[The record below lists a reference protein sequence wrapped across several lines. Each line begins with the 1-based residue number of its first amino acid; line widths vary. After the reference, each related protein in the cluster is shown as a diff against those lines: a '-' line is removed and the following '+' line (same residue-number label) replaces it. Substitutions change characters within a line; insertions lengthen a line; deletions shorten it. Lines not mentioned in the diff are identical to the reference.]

1 MQSSRSS
8 GRFNKKVTSSDGDN
22 VVTVLDFNTLNSKF
36 LFLETD
42 YILGFLTV
50 IEDCKVTVSLTSLA
64 EASWPD
70 IGPLASQ
77 SEQMAEIAR
86 VQTEGQKIS
95 LGLYTAN
102 GNEPWKYASEV
113 VLQNQGFEETFV
125 SILVPFLTMNEA
137 MLVSG
142 DFKLGVKINPK
153 WNAPLKINDYL
164 IIEGSWRQTVDFS
177 KIEKST
183 NSGIDKVNNYAAR
196 LTGEIIG
203 FGGFSIPKGWLL
215 CDGREVLIAAYPN
228 LSEVLRTTWGA
239 LTNGSGSAGVTHF
252 RLPDLRGRTLV
263 GAGLGSGLTNRAIGG
278 LFGSES
284 HVLNTSELPSHT
296 HVQDSHNHT
305 QNAHTH
311 VQDSH
316 NHTQNAHT
324 HVQDA
329 HNHVQDPHNHT
340 QNAHTHVQDAH
351 NHTQNPHSHTYN
363 WFAAPNAVNGLST
376 AVGSL
381 SPQANIATSVAATA
395 TNNVAT
401 ATNQVATATN
411 NVATATN
418 QVATATNQVATATN
432 QSATATNQVATATNQ
447 VATATNQPTGGGLA
461 HNNVQPS
468 AVINYL
474 IFAG

>member
-8 GRFNKKVTSSDGDN
+8 GRFNKKVTSSDGNN

-70 IGPLASQ
+70 VGPLASQ

-113 VLQNQGFEETFV
+113 VLQNQGFEEAFV
-125 SILVPFLTMNEA
+125 SILVPFLTMNETL
-137 MLVSG
+137 LVGG

-177 KIEKST
+177 KIEKSA
-183 NSGIDKVNNYAAR
+183 NSGIDKVNNYTER

-203 FGGFSIPKGWLL
+203 FGGSSAPIGWLL
-215 CDGREVLIAAYPN
+215 CDGGEVLIAAYPK
-228 LSEVLRTTWGA
+228 LWEVLGTTWGA
-239 LTNGSGSAGVTHF
+239 LTNGSNSAGVSHF

-263 GAGLGSGLTNRAIGG
+263 GAGLGSGLTNREIGQR
-278 LFGSES
+278 FGSES
-284 HVLNTSELPSHT
+284 HVLSTSELP
-296 HVQDSHNHT
+296 SHNHT
-305 QNAHTH
+305 QNAH
-311 VQDSH
+311 
-316 NHTQNAHT
+316 N

-329 HNHVQDPHNHT
+329 HNHA
-340 QNAHTHVQDAH
+340 QNAHNHVQDAH
-351 NHTQNPHSHTYN
+351 NHAQNAHNHVQDAHNHAQNPHSHTYN

-381 SPQANIATSVAATA
+381 SSQANIATSVAATA
-395 TNNVAT
+395 TNQVAT

-418 QVATATNQVATATN
+418 QVATAANQSATATN
-432 QSATATNQVATATNQ
+432 QSATATNQSATATNQ
-447 VATATNQPTGGGLA
+447 SATATNQPTGGNSA

-468 AVINYL
+468 AVIKYL

>member
-8 GRFNKKVTSSDGDN
+8 GRFNKKVTSSDGNN

-203 FGGFSIPKGWLL
+203 FGGSSIPKGWLL

-263 GAGLGSGLTNRAIGG
+263 GAGLGSGLTNRAIGQ

-284 HVLNTSELPSHT
+284 HVLKTSELPSHN
-296 HVQDSHNHT
+296 HAQNPHNHT
-305 QNAHTH
+305 
-311 VQDSH
+311 
-316 NHTQNAHT
+316 
-324 HVQDA
+324 
-329 HNHVQDPHNHT
+329 QDPHNHA
-340 QNAHTHVQDAH
+340 QNPH

-381 SPQANIATSVAATA
+381 SSQANIATSVAATA

-411 NVATATN
+411 
-418 QVATATNQVATATN
+418 
-432 QSATATNQVATATNQ
+432 
-447 VATATNQPTGGGLA
+447 QPTGGDSA